1 MRNLISEEEKNRI
14 KNLYNINESFADMLS
29 DKLKSDFSSA
39 LKTQF
44 KSFIDK
50 FGGSNQELEDMFK
63 DVETSSE
70 LEDKIKDVSIQPTSS
85 EIVGSKWGSCKSFR
99 NKGGLSKYD
108 DLFDISKSSS
118 NFKISYTGPA
128 SGLNIAHK
136 TNGTDTIHQVFNVLI
151 CEINPWL
158 YNNKLKPDIKN
169 IRFETGK
176 EGKNSKLTISIPLS
190 KSNRIYQLD
199 RRGGWGHL
207 GGKSNMDQKCSKI
220 DDCIG
225 PITHVVDGPFG
236 NGPFG
241 KITEYFITYPL

>member
-1 MRNLISEEEKNRI
+1 MRNLLSEEEKNRI
-14 KNLYNINESFADMLS
+14 RNLYNINESFADMVG
-29 DKLKSDFSSA
+29 DKLKSGFSSA
-39 LKTQF
+39 LKNQF

-50 FGGSNQELEDMFK
+50 FGGSEEELEDIFK
-63 DVETSSE
+63 DIDSSSE
-70 LEDKIKDVSIQPTSS
+70 LEDKIKDVSSTPTSS
-85 EIVGSKWGSCKSFR
+85 DIVGSQWGSCKSFR

-118 NFKISYTGPA
+118 NFRISYNGPT

-176 EGKNSKLTISIPLS
+176 EGKKSKLSISIPLT
-190 KSNRIYQLD
+190 KSGRIYQLD

-207 GGKSNMDQKCSKI
+207 GGKDKMDQKCRKM

-225 PITHVVDGPFG
+225 PITQVV